1 MCQQKTCLPILRRL
15 QNTDSHPE
23 RFIRREFFP
32 CLPKHGRDVERFFLF
47 RHSGF
52 REQDW
57 AENEAGTFIRCYARI
72 ELTLRDVSVP
82 VRVRCLRQPG
92 LVRGVVCERGI
103 EIVWKKLEYRQK
115 DLSPD
120 RGLHGY
126 GVFLF
131 LGSVA
136 GRQSPNF
143 ASRFLMIANSS
154 HDQIA
159 YC

>member
-1 MCQQKTCLPILRRL
+1 M
-15 QNTDSHPE
+15 
-23 RFIRREFFP
+23 
-32 CLPKHGRDVERFFLF
+32 FL
-47 RHSGF
+47 S
-52 REQDW
+52 
-57 AENEAGTFIRCYARI
+57 
-72 ELTLRDVSVP
+72 LS
-82 VRVRCLRQPG
+82 RVRCLRQPG
-92 LVRGVVCERGI
+92 FLRGVVCERGI

-143 ASRFLMIANSS
+143 ASRFLMIANSCFLLLSS